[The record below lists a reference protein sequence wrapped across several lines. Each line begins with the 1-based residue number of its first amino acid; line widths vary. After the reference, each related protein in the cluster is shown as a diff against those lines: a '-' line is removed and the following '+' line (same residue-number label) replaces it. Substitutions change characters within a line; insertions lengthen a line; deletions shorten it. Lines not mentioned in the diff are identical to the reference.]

1 MKTKREIIRIP
12 LFSELKEP
20 DNYDVYVYGTEQ
32 LEGKQQDTFTKALN
46 RYLDYYGI
54 NVRELSLL
62 SGLSNSGIYYYF
74 SGKRHVTY
82 DSLCAVCIA
91 LRLHPMRQKHLFCKS
106 HLMMP
111 ADDPYPSTRDIIL
124 RSFLAACAFKEEYI
138 VIACNDSLIEKGCK
152 PISALTSAKEERTE

>member
-1 MKTKREIIRIP
+1 MKTKRDIIRIP

-62 SGLSNSGIYYYF
+62 SGLSKSGIYYYF

-91 LRLHPMRQKHLFCKS
+91 LRLHPCRQRHLFS
-106 HLMMP
+106 LLLYEMP
-111 ADDPYPSTRDIIL
+111 CERDFSQSDKYIIRAYL
-124 RSFLAACAFKEEYI
+124 DGCAFDKRYTL
-138 VIACNDSLIEKGCK
+138 IACNDQLTAIHAK
-152 PISALTSAKEERTE
+152 PLTNLTSAKEDGE